1 MAKANRKDSRL
12 IKSMLTTSRDAE
24 YLDCVTTT
32 GLERTLNEDFA
43 ATVVSSTN
51 ENVKLLVLCDGMGGY
66 ECGEEASK
74 FVVTNLVDW
83 FNGFDFSNGLPEN
96 IGKIVSSKIKKINRN
111 LKREFRESAT
121 TLTMALI
128 GEEETYVFNVGD
140 SRTYAIKDNDL
151 SQITKDDS
159 EVWKYLYKNGKGNYT
174 KDELRFITFNFSVT
188 KCLGEGF
195 AFKISTEVIKNSAYD
210 GLLLLSDGVTDIL
223 SDKTMK
229 KLLNETRP
237 DEFLETLLYE
247 ACYSDSEY
255 FDDNRRKKLHYKET
269 VPGYDNATA
278 AMYLKLTK

>member
-12 IKSMLTTSRDAE
+12 IKSMLTTSIDAE

-247 ACYSDSEY
+247 SCYSDSEY
-255 FDDNRRKKLHYKET
+255 FDDNRRKKLHYKKT
-269 VPGYDNATA
+269 APGCDNATA